1 MFLTATK
8 AANVV
13 VVVGGECLFGG
24 DHIRCRC
31 VEVSLPDPVVMHS
44 SNAVSSLVTNL
55 INNVFTEVTGIRIS
69 KHFKIAT
76 IHFKSGFNSWPCSA
90 DVATYHNRFDNMN
103 CVFRVHGVDAGATR
117 RFWGAKVQPILR
129 QNLLFHCSIGMNSS
143 RTARLCSCIEA
154 EEYVRTL
161 CGPPPRKALTEQNFV
176 QAVYD
181 SIKNHSTQSTPD
193 DPGSGLYTWEQDPK
207 DCVVA
212 RLLEWYELDVENTIV
227 VLLTPNGVKLH
238 TRSNFE
244 EWQMPDNVFID
255 RPWRNGVG
263 ADCRSLPY

>member
-1 MFLTATK
+1 M
-8 AANVV
+8 
-13 VVVGGECLFGG
+13 FGG

-69 KHFKIAT
+69 KHFQIAT
-76 IHFKSGFNSWPCSA
+76 IHFESGFNSWPCSA

-181 SIKNHSTQSTPD
+181 SMKITARNPLQMILDLVYTHGNKTPRIVLWL
-193 DPGSGLYTWEQDPK
+193 GFWNGMSWMW
-207 DCVVA
+207 
-212 RLLEWYELDVENTIV
+212 RILLW
-227 VLLTPNGVKLH
+227 
-238 TRSNFE
+238 
-244 EWQMPDNVFID
+244 
-255 RPWRNGVG
+255 
-263 ADCRSLPY
+263 CC